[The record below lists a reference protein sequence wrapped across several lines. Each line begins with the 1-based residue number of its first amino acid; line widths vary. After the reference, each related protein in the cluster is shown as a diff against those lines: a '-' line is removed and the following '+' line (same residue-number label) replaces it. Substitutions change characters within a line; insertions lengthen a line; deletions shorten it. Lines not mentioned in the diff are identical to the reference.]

1 MSIKKIIIMFLVF
14 GCNFL
19 FAQNDLENINNIFK
33 NANDLYN
40 QGNYIEANNLYLNL
54 ISSNVVSKDLYYN
67 LASSYYEIN
76 SNGYAVLWYE
86 RALNI
91 SPFDKEI
98 KNNINKITERKD
110 YDSFYIIKDY
120 DSFYIIAFYIS
131 LILFVFFS
139 AFLFVLF
146 IKKKNINFLLL
157 ISSIILLVFSIYSYN
172 TIKSDYIIIIRN
184 TNIYSGSSIKSDIV
198 SSVYEGEKF
207 RVIKESSNWYYVKGI
222 SKGWINKEDLEKI

>member
-40 QGNYIEANNLYLNL
+40 RGSYIEANNLYLNL

-110 YDSFYIIKDY
+110 YDSFYII
-120 DSFYIIAFYIS
+120 AFYIS

-139 AFLFVLF
+139 VFLFVLF

-157 ISSIILLVFSIYSYN
+157 ISCVILLVFSIYLYK

>member
-40 QGNYIEANNLYLNL
+40 QGSYIEANNLYLNL

-110 YDSFYIIKDY
+110 YDSFYII
-120 DSFYIIAFYIS
+120 AFYIS
-131 LILFVFFS
+131 LVLFVFFS
-139 AFLFVLF
+139 VFLFVLF

-157 ISSIILLVFSIYSYN
+157 TSSIIFLIFSIYSYN

>member
-1 MSIKKIIIMFLVF
+1 MSIKKIIIMFLLF
-14 GCNFL
+14 GFNFL

-54 ISSNVVSKDLYYN
+54 VSSNVVSKDLYYN

-91 SPFDKEI
+91 APFDKEI

-110 YDSFYIIKDY
+110 YDSFYII
-120 DSFYIIAFYIS
+120 AFYIS

-139 AFLFVLF
+139 VFLFVLF

-157 ISSIILLVFSIYSYN
+157 ISCVILLVFSIYSYN

>member
-19 FAQNDLENINNIFK
+19 FAQNDLESINNIFK

-40 QGNYIEANNLYLNL
+40 QGQYIEANNLYLNL

-91 SPFDKEI
+91 EPFDKEI

-110 YDSFYIIKDY
+110 YDSFYII
-120 DSFYIIAFYIS
+120 AFYIS
-131 LILFVFFS
+131 LVLFIFFS

-157 ISSIILLVFSIYSYN
+157 TSSIIFLIFSIYSYN

-184 TNIYSGSSIKSDIV
+184 TNIYSGSSVKSDIV

>member
-1 MSIKKIIIMFLVF
+1 MDIKKNIIMFLLF

-40 QGNYIEANNLYLNL
+40 RGMYIEANNLYLNL

-91 SPFDKEI
+91 APFDKEI

-110 YDSFYIIKDY
+110 YDSFYII
-120 DSFYIIAFYIS
+120 AFYIS
-131 LILFVFFS
+131 LILFVFFT
-139 AFLFVLF
+139 AFLFLLF
-146 IKKKNINFLLL
+146 IKKKNTNWLLL
-157 ISSIILLVFSIYSYN
+157 ISSIVLFIFSIYSYN
-172 TIKSDYIIIIRN
+172 AIKSDYIIIVRN
-184 TNIYSGSSIKSDIV
+184 TNIYSGSSVKSDIV

-207 RVIKESSNWYYVKGI
+207 RVIKESSNWYYVNGI
-222 SKGWINKEDLEKI
+222 SKGWINKEYLEKI

>member
-1 MSIKKIIIMFLVF
+1 MCIKKIIIMFLLF

-33 NANDLYN
+33 DANDLYN
-40 QGNYIEANNLYLNL
+40 QGRYIEANNLYLNL

-91 SPFDKEI
+91 KPFDKEI

-110 YDSFYIIKDY
+110 YDSFYIIG
-120 DSFYIIAFYIS
+120 FYMS
-131 LILFVFFS
+131 LVLFVFFS

-157 ISSIILLVFSIYSYN
+157 ISSIILLIFSIYLYN

-184 TNIYSGSSIKSDIV
+184 TNIYSGSSVKSEIV

-207 RVIKESSNWYYVKGI
+207 RVVKESSNWYYVKGI
-222 SKGWINKEDLEKI
+222 SKGWVSKEDLEKI

>member
-1 MSIKKIIIMFLVF
+1 MSIKKIIIIFLLF

-40 QGNYIEANNLYLNL
+40 QGQYIEANNLYLNL

-110 YDSFYIIKDY
+110 YDSFYIIG
-120 DSFYIIAFYIS
+120 FYIS
-131 LILFVFFS
+131 VVLFIFFTV
-139 AFLFVLF
+139 FLFVSF
-146 IKKKNINFLLL
+146 IKKKNTNWLLL
-157 ISSIILLVFSIYSYN
+157 IVSTILLIFSIYSYN
-172 TIKSDYIIIIRN
+172 TIKSDYIIIIKN
-184 TNIYSGSSIKSDIV
+184 TNIYSGSSVKSDIV

-207 RVIKESSNWYYVKGI
+207 RVIKESSNWYYVSGI
-222 SKGWINKEDLEKI
+222 SKGWINKEYFEKI

>member
-1 MSIKKIIIMFLVF
+1 MSIKKNIIMFLVF

-40 QGNYIEANNLYLNL
+40 QGSYIEANNLYLNL

-110 YDSFYIIKDY
+110 YDSFYII
-120 DSFYIIAFYIS
+120 AFYIS

-139 AFLFVLF
+139 VFLFVLF

-157 ISSIILLVFSIYSYN
+157 ISCVILLVFSIYLYK

-184 TNIYSGSSIKSDIV
+184 TNIYSGRSIKSDIV

>member
-40 QGNYIEANNLYLNL
+40 QGSYIEANNLYLNL

-110 YDSFYIIKDY
+110 YDSFYII
-120 DSFYIIAFYIS
+120 AFYIS

-157 ISSIILLVFSIYSYN
+157 ISCVILIVFSIYLYK

-207 RVIKESSNWYYVKGI
+207 RLIKESSNWYYVKGI

>member
-40 QGNYIEANNLYLNL
+40 QGSYIEANNLYLNV

-110 YDSFYIIKDY
+110 YDSFYII
-120 DSFYIIAFYIS
+120 AFYIS

-139 AFLFVLF
+139 VFLFVLF

-157 ISSIILLVFSIYSYN
+157 ISCVILIVFSIYLYK

>member
-40 QGNYIEANNLYLNL
+40 QGSYIEANNLYLNL

-110 YDSFYIIKDY
+110 YDSFYII
-120 DSFYIIAFYIS
+120 AFYIS
-131 LILFVFFS
+131 LVLFVFFS
-139 AFLFVLF
+139 VFLFVLF

-157 ISSIILLVFSIYSYN
+157 TSSIIFLIFSIYSYN

-207 RVIKESSNWYYVKGI
+207 KVIKESSNWYYVKGI

>member
-40 QGNYIEANNLYLNL
+40 QGSYIEANNLYLNL

-110 YDSFYIIKDY
+110 YDSFYII
-120 DSFYIIAFYIS
+120 AFYIS

-157 ISSIILLVFSIYSYN
+157 ISCVILIVFSIYLYK

-184 TNIYSGSSIKSDIV
+184 TNISGSSIKSDIV

>member
-40 QGNYIEANNLYLNL
+40 QGSYIEANNLYLNL

-110 YDSFYIIKDY
+110 YDSFYII
-120 DSFYIIAFYIS
+120 AFYIS

-157 ISSIILLVFSIYSYN
+157 ISCVILIVFSIYLYK

-222 SKGWINKEDLEKI
+222 SKGWINKEYLEKI

>member
-1 MSIKKIIIMFLVF
+1 MFLVF

-40 QGNYIEANNLYLNL
+40 QGSYIEANNLYLNL

-110 YDSFYIIKDY
+110 YDSFYII
-120 DSFYIIAFYIS
+120 AFYIS

-139 AFLFVLF
+139 VFLFVLF

-157 ISSIILLVFSIYSYN
+157 ISCVILIVFSIYLYK

>member
-1 MSIKKIIIMFLVF
+1 MSIKKNIIMFLVF

-40 QGNYIEANNLYLNL
+40 QGSYIEANNLYLNL

-67 LASSYYEIN
+67 LASLYYEIN

-110 YDSFYIIKDY
+110 YDSFYII
-120 DSFYIIAFYIS
+120 AFYIS

-157 ISSIILLVFSIYSYN
+157 ISCVILIVFSIYLYK

>member
-40 QGNYIEANNLYLNL
+40 RGSYIEANNLYLNL

-110 YDSFYIIKDY
+110 YDSFYII
-120 DSFYIIAFYIS
+120 AFYIS

-157 ISSIILLVFSIYSYN
+157 ISCVILIVFSIYLYK

>member
-40 QGNYIEANNLYLNL
+40 QGSYIEANNLYLNL

-110 YDSFYIIKDY
+110 YDSFYIIV
-120 DSFYIIAFYIS
+120 FYIS

-157 ISSIILLVFSIYSYN
+157 ISCVILIVFSIYLYK

>member
-40 QGNYIEANNLYLNL
+40 QGSYIEANNLYLNL

-110 YDSFYIIKDY
+110 YDSFYII
-120 DSFYIIAFYIS
+120 AFYIS

-157 ISSIILLVFSIYSYN
+157 ISCVILIVFSIYLYK

>member
-1 MSIKKIIIMFLVF
+1 MIIKKIIIMFLVF

-40 QGNYIEANNLYLNL
+40 QGSYIEANNLYLNL

-110 YDSFYIIKDY
+110 YDSFYII
-120 DSFYIIAFYIS
+120 AFYIS

-139 AFLFVLF
+139 VFLFVLF

-157 ISSIILLVFSIYSYN
+157 ISCVILLVFSIYLYK

>member
-40 QGNYIEANNLYLNL
+40 QGSYIEANNLYLNL

-110 YDSFYIIKDY
+110 YDSFYII
-120 DSFYIIAFYIS
+120 AFYIS

-139 AFLFVLF
+139 VFLFVLF

-157 ISSIILLVFSIYSYN
+157 ISCVILLVFSIYLYK

-184 TNIYSGSSIKSDIV
+184 TNIYSGSSIKSDII

>member
-40 QGNYIEANNLYLNL
+40 QGSYIEANNLYLNL

-98 KNNINKITERKD
+98 KNNINKIIER
-110 YDSFYIIKDY
+110 KDY

-157 ISSIILLVFSIYSYN
+157 ISCVILLVFSIYLYK

>member
-40 QGNYIEANNLYLNL
+40 KGSYIEANNLYLNL

-91 SPFDKEI
+91 EPFDKEI

-110 YDSFYIIKDY
+110 YDSFYII
-120 DSFYIIAFYIS
+120 AFYIS
-131 LILFVFFS
+131 LVLFIFFS

-157 ISSIILLVFSIYSYN
+157 ISCVILLVFSIYSYN

>member
-1 MSIKKIIIMFLVF
+1 MSIKKNIIMFLVF

-40 QGNYIEANNLYLNL
+40 QGSYIEANNLYLNL

-110 YDSFYIIKDY
+110 YDSFYII
-120 DSFYIIAFYIS
+120 AFYIS

-157 ISSIILLVFSIYSYN
+157 ISCVILIVFSIYLYK

>member
-1 MSIKKIIIMFLVF
+1 MCIKKIIIMFLVF

-40 QGNYIEANNLYLNL
+40 KGSYIEANNLYLNL

-91 SPFDKEI
+91 EPFDKEI

-110 YDSFYIIKDY
+110 YDSFYII
-120 DSFYIIAFYIS
+120 AFYIS
-131 LILFVFFS
+131 LVLFIFFS

-146 IKKKNINFLLL
+146 IKKKNINLLL
-157 ISSIILLVFSIYSYN
+157 LLGSVILLIFSIYSYN
-172 TIKSDYIIIIRN
+172 TVKSDYIIIIKN
-184 TNIYSGSSIKSDIV
+184 TNMYSGSSVKSDIV

-207 RVIKESSNWYYVKGI
+207 RIIKESSNWYYVKGI
-222 SKGWINKEDLEKI
+222 SSGWINKEFLEKI

>member
-1 MSIKKIIIMFLVF
+1 MDIKKNIIMFLLF
-14 GCNFL
+14 GCNL
-19 FAQNDLENINNIFK
+19 IFAQNDLENINNIFK

-40 QGNYIEANNLYLNL
+40 QGMYIEANNLYLNL

-91 SPFDKEI
+91 APFDKEI

-110 YDSFYIIKDY
+110 YDSFYII
-120 DSFYIIAFYIS
+120 AFYIS
-131 LILFVFFS
+131 LILFVFFT
-139 AFLFVLF
+139 AFLFLLF
-146 IKKKNINFLLL
+146 IKKKNTNWLLL
-157 ISSIILLVFSIYSYN
+157 ISSIVLFIFSIYSYN
-172 TIKSDYIIIIRN
+172 AIKSDYIIIVRN
-184 TNIYSGSSIKSDIV
+184 TNIYSGSSVKSDIV

-207 RVIKESSNWYYVKGI
+207 RVIKESSNWYYVNGI
-222 SKGWINKEDLEKI
+222 SKGWINKEYLEKI

>member
-1 MSIKKIIIMFLVF
+1 MSIKKIIIMFLLF

-54 ISSNVVSKDLYYN
+54 VSSNVVSKDLYYN

-91 SPFDKEI
+91 APFDKEI

-110 YDSFYIIKDY
+110 YDSFYIIV
-120 DSFYIIAFYIS
+120 FYIS
-131 LILFVFFS
+131 LVLFVFFS

-146 IKKKNINFLLL
+146 IKNKNINFLLL
-157 ISSIILLVFSIYSYN
+157 IICIILIIFSIYSYN
-172 TIKSDYIIIIRN
+172 TIKSDYIIIVKSS
-184 TNIYSGSSIKSDIV
+184 NIYSGSSIKSDIV

>member
-110 YDSFYIIKDY
+110 YDSFYII
-120 DSFYIIAFYIS
+120 AFYIS

-157 ISSIILLVFSIYSYN
+157 ISCVILIVFSIYLYK

>member
-1 MSIKKIIIMFLVF
+1 MSIKKIIVIFLLFV
-14 GCNFL
+14 CNFL

-40 QGNYIEANNLYLNL
+40 QGMYIEANNLYLNL

-91 SPFDKEI
+91 APFDKEI

-110 YDSFYIIKDY
+110 YDSFYIIV
-120 DSFYIIAFYIS
+120 FYVS

-139 AFLFVLF
+139 AFLFVSF
-146 IKKKNINFLLL
+146 IKKKNTNWLLL
-157 ISSIILLVFSIYSYN
+157 ISSIILIIFSIYAYH
-172 TIKSDYIIIIRN
+172 TIKSDYIIIVRN
-184 TNIYSGSSIKSDIV
+184 TNIYSGSSVKSDIV

-207 RVIKESSNWYYVKGI
+207 RVIKESSNWYYVNGI
-222 SKGWINKEDLEKI
+222 SKGWINKEYFEKI

>member
-1 MSIKKIIIMFLVF
+1 MFLVF

-40 QGNYIEANNLYLNL
+40 QGSYIEANNLYLNL

-110 YDSFYIIKDY
+110 YDSFYII
-120 DSFYIIAFYIS
+120 AFYIS

-157 ISSIILLVFSIYSYN
+157 ISCVILIVFSIYLYK

>member
-1 MSIKKIIIMFLVF
+1 MDIKKIIIILLLF
-14 GCNFL
+14 GCNL
-19 FAQNDLENINNIFK
+19 IFAQNDLENINNIFK

-40 QGNYIEANNLYLNL
+40 QGMYIEANNLYLNL

-91 SPFDKEI
+91 APFDKEI

-110 YDSFYIIKDY
+110 YDSFYII
-120 DSFYIIAFYIS
+120 AFYIS
-131 LILFVFFS
+131 LILFVFFT
-139 AFLFVLF
+139 AFLFLLF
-146 IKKKNINFLLL
+146 IKKKNTNWLLL
-157 ISSIILLVFSIYSYN
+157 ISSIVLFIFSIYSYN
-172 TIKSDYIIIIRN
+172 AIKSDYIIIVRN
-184 TNIYSGSSIKSDIV
+184 TNIYSGSSVKSDIV

-207 RVIKESSNWYYVKGI
+207 KVIKESSNWYYVNGI
-222 SKGWINKEDLEKI
+222 SKGWINKEYLEKI

>member
-40 QGNYIEANNLYLNL
+40 QGSYIEANNLYLNL

-98 KNNINKITERKD
+98 KNNINKITERK
-110 YDSFYIIKDY
+110 YY

-157 ISSIILLVFSIYSYN
+157 ISCVILLVFSIYLYK

>member
-40 QGNYIEANNLYLNL
+40 QGSYIEANNLYLNL

-91 SPFDKEI
+91 APFDKEI

-110 YDSFYIIKDY
+110 YDSFYII
-120 DSFYIIAFYIS
+120 AFYIS
-131 LILFVFFS
+131 LILFVFFT
-139 AFLFVLF
+139 AFLFLLF
-146 IKKKNINFLLL
+146 IKKKNTNWLLL
-157 ISSIILLVFSIYSYN
+157 ISSIVLFIFSIYSYN
-172 TIKSDYIIIIRN
+172 AIKSDYIIVVRN
-184 TNIYSGSSIKSDIV
+184 TNIYSGSSVKSDIV

-207 RVIKESSNWYYVKGI
+207 KVIKESSNWYYVNGI
-222 SKGWINKEDLEKI
+222 SKGWINKEHLEKI

>member
-1 MSIKKIIIMFLVF
+1 MCIKKIIIMFLLF

-33 NANDLYN
+33 DANDLYN
-40 QGNYIEANNLYLNL
+40 QGRYIEANNLYLNL

-91 SPFDKEI
+91 KPFDKEI

-110 YDSFYIIKDY
+110 YDSFYIIG
-120 DSFYIIAFYIS
+120 FYMS
-131 LILFVFFS
+131 LVLFVFLVHFY
-139 AFLFVLF
+139 LCY
-146 IKKKNINFLLL
+146 LLKRKTL
-157 ISSIILLVFSIYSYN
+157 IFYYLLVLLFYLSFLYIYI
-172 TIKSDYIIIIRN
+172 T
-184 TNIYSGSSIKSDIV
+184 
-198 SSVYEGEKF
+198 
-207 RVIKESSNWYYVKGI
+207 
-222 SKGWINKEDLEKI
+222 L

>member
-1 MSIKKIIIMFLVF
+1 MCIKKNIIMFLLF

-40 QGNYIEANNLYLNL
+40 QGSYIEANNLYLNL

-110 YDSFYIIKDY
+110 YDSFYIIG
-120 DSFYIIAFYIS
+120 FYIS
-131 LILFVFFS
+131 VVLFVFFS

-157 ISSIILLVFSIYSYN
+157 ISCAILIIFSIYFYN
-172 TIKSDYIIIIRN
+172 IIKSDYIIIVQN
-184 TNIYSGSSIKSDIV
+184 TSIYSGSSVKSDIV

-222 SKGWINKEDLEKI
+222 SKGWINKEYLEKI

>member
-110 YDSFYIIKDY
+110 YDSFYII
-120 DSFYIIAFYIS
+120 AFYIS

-222 SKGWINKEDLEKI
+222 SKGWINKEYLEKI

>member
-40 QGNYIEANNLYLNL
+40 QGSYIEANNLYLNL

-110 YDSFYIIKDY
+110 YDSFYII
-120 DSFYIIAFYIS
+120 AFYIS

-139 AFLFVLF
+139 VFLFVLF

-157 ISSIILLVFSIYSYN
+157 ISCVILIVFSIYLYK

>member
-40 QGNYIEANNLYLNL
+40 QGSYIEANNLYLNL

-110 YDSFYIIKDY
+110 YDSFYII
-120 DSFYIIAFYIS
+120 AFYIS

-139 AFLFVLF
+139 VFLFVLF

-157 ISSIILLVFSIYSYN
+157 ISCVILLVFSIYLYK

-222 SKGWINKEDLEKI
+222 SKGWINKEYLEKI

>member
-1 MSIKKIIIMFLVF
+1 MSIKKNIIMFLVF

-40 QGNYIEANNLYLNL
+40 QGSYIEANNLYLNL

-110 YDSFYIIKDY
+110 YDSFYII
-120 DSFYIIAFYIS
+120 AFYIS

-157 ISSIILLVFSIYSYN
+157 ISCVILLVFSIYLYK

-184 TNIYSGSSIKSDIV
+184 TNMYSGSSIKSDIV

>member
-1 MSIKKIIIMFLVF
+1 MGIKKIIIMFLVF

-19 FAQNDLENINNIFK
+19 FAQNDLESINNIFK

-40 QGNYIEANNLYLNL
+40 QGQYIEANNLYLNL

-91 SPFDKEI
+91 EPFDKEI

-110 YDSFYIIKDY
+110 YDSFYII
-120 DSFYIIAFYIS
+120 AFYIS
-131 LILFVFFS
+131 LVLFVFFS

-157 ISSIILLVFSIYSYN
+157 TSSIIFLIFSIYSYN
-172 TIKSDYIIIIRN
+172 IIKSDYIIIIRN